1 MNDPTGDNPYLY
13 NRNGHTPFDS
23 MDSLDKLEQE
33 LIQEEERNDE

>member
-1 MNDPTGDNPYLY
+1 MNDPTGDNQYLY
-13 NRNGHTPFDS
+13 NRDGHTPFDS